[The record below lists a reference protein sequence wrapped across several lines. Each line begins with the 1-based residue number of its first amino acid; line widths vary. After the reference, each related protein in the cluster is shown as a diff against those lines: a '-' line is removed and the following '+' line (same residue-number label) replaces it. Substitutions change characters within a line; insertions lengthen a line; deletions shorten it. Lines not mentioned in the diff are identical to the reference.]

1 MCGLFIAVA
10 SLAGASGVQ
19 NAGPV
24 VLEHGL
30 SGSRA
35 CGILG
40 VTEDEM
46 VGWHHRLDGRECE
59 QAPGSW

>member
-1 MCGLFIAVA
+1 MFGLFIAVA

-30 SGSRA
+30 SGS
-35 CGILG
+35 GP
-40 VTEDEM
+40 V
-46 VGWHHRLDGRECE
+46 
-59 QAPGSW
+59 GSWV